1 MQLNDDVHCFY
12 VNWYVPKF
20 NASFSVDLANT
31 SIEIYRE
38 ENMVVVRIAK

>member
-20 NASFSVDLANT
+20 NDSFSVDLAKFIDPN
-31 SIEIYRE
+31 IP
-38 ENMVVVRIAK
+38 